1 MRAPALPWEYRST
14 FMNMASAQKTVDST
28 LETIRRRVPAYIDLA
43 ARFGP
48 LFVEKAKLRDAL
60 VVHGMRIPHIDV
72 NRLAAGVPILVDVD
86 FAPWAEELKMAAI
99 TLLPVMKDVLALE
112 GKVVERLREHF
123 SAPVNLVG
131 LAQARIE
138 GNGKH
143 FENTSAELGIEAT
156 SLLYISETVFAP
168 VLSAMVDSLGG
179 SLSNLGWD
187 HGLCPVCG
195 SSPSISYLSPK
206 EVTDLDQLVGGGGKK
221 FLHCSLCGHDWRF
234 QRNACPSCGNDEN
247 ESREVFYIDSA
258 KYERIEACHKCGKYC
273 LSVDLRECE
282 PHPHLD
288 AIQLGLIHL
297 DIVARQKELTPISAT
312 LWNSL

>member
-1 MRAPALPWEYRST
+1 MKT
-14 FMNMASAQKTVDST
+14 ASAQKIVDST
-28 LETIRRRVPAYIDLA
+28 LETIRKRVPAYVDLTD
-43 ARFGP
+43 RFGP

-60 VVHGMRIPHIDV
+60 VAHGMRVPSIDV
-72 NRLAAGVPILVDVD
+72 NRIAAGVPILVDVD

-99 TLLPVMKDVLALE
+99 TLLPVVKDALSLDAE
-112 GKVVERLREHF
+112 VVKRLREYF
-123 SAPVNLVG
+123 AAADNLSG

-143 FENTSAELGIEAT
+143 FENTSVELGIET
-156 SLLYISETVFAP
+156 PSLLYISETVFAP
-168 VLSAMVDSLGG
+168 VLSAMVDGMG
-179 SLSNLGWD
+179 ESLSNLGWD

-195 SSPSISYLSPK
+195 SSPSISYLSPR

-221 FLHCSLCGHDWRF
+221 YLHCSLCGHDWRF
-234 QRNACPSCGNDEN
+234 QRNACASCGNDEN
-247 ESREVFYIDSA
+247 ESREVFYIDDA
-258 KYERIEACHKCGKYC
+258 RYERIEACNKCGKYC

-297 DIVARQKELTPISAT
+297 DMVARKKELTPISAT